1 MTPDQLVGRIAADLD
16 AVAPSEFASFQRL
29 QGEAGRLAVG
39 DEYVVRMPGPWDGP
53 VRVVA
58 STPTSFRLATLDGH
72 LEAGQVELRASA
84 DHRSLEFAIE
94 SWARSGDWLSDILY
108 ARLRMAKE
116 VQLHM
121 WTSVLER
128 VAELAGGEMEGGIV
142 VVTRHVAPSPEND
155 DRSGTGLTDACELRR
170 LSDVARRSLNFDPA
184 SVNPYVADGSWHIDD
199 MTVPLPRELPGPPT
213 GGGSWEITRD
223 LMRDYQIANP
233 ATVRAIYRRDAPLAG
248 RVMLLQVRFAGIR
261 FHVGAR
267 VGDVY
272 DETREV
278 DGRPARV
285 FGWDYK
291 TLEGHFEQGQMNYEV
306 WKWLDSGEVD
316 FRLHAYSR
324 VADHGPACA
333 ESASALS
340 GEIGNSA
347 STARPVDAC
356 ASSPKVNSRPDPR
369 RPAWRAVHIGPTLQT
384 LAARLGGPH
393 AELAVPDQ
401 VCGNACGSR
410 CDSSWISLT
419 VRHQRLIHGAGYP

>member
-1 MTPDQLVGRIAADLD
+1 MVPHRQPLTTRLSTAARWPLGIALTSWRYMWRTTPSHRWELAGSALEDSPPALPAGVDTERLQRPEDGVGPLFHRLYRTRIAAARMTPDQLVGRIAADLD

-155 DRSGTGLTDACELRR
+155 DRSGTGLTDACDLRR

-223 LMRDYQIANP
+223 LMRDYQRRALGRARHAP
-233 ATVRAIYRRDAPLAG
+233 AGPIRRHPLPRG
-248 RVMLLQVRFAGIR
+248 R
-261 FHVGAR
+261 
-267 VGDVY
+267 
-272 DETREV
+272 TC
-278 DGRPARV
+278 
-285 FGWDYK
+285 W
-291 TLEGHFEQGQMNYEV
+291 
-306 WKWLDSGEVD
+306 
-316 FRLHAYSR
+316 
-324 VADHGPACA
+324 
-333 ESASALS
+333 
-340 GEIGNSA
+340 
-347 STARPVDAC
+347 
-356 ASSPKVNSRPDPR
+356 
-369 RPAWRAVHIGPTLQT
+369 
-384 LAARLGGPH
+384 
-393 AELAVPDQ
+393 
-401 VCGNACGSR
+401 
-410 CDSSWISLT
+410 
-419 VRHQRLIHGAGYP
+419 